1 MTGPKRA
8 LGALVAT
15 IAAAMVVAAGY
26 AVSTGLSRKD
36 LSTLHGIEITCMAV
50 LVLPWFAVYAS
61 QAAARFGPGDV
72 AGKAWGALAAASV
85 LLTLG
90 QLAAYV
96 PAALD
101 LGGVEGAFIIAGQLL
116 PAAFRLVLC
125 WALWRVR
132 RAYRETGLH
141 FHLTP
146 VDYAASI
153 AVAVVAMVLISRRE
167 VLFQYWSGDS
177 NFGDTARTIMT
188 AALIFNFVLYVA
200 VFASSLAMSRYTA
213 QMGGGLVARAWRG
226 VALYGL
232 LQPLHVF
239 LISILLPA
247 YGPIAAVAF
256 DNFIVLAAFAALAFG
271 PMYQVEAADVGR
283 S

>member
-1 MTGPKRA
+1 VIGPKRA

-15 IAAAMVVAAGY
+15 IAAAMVVVAGY
-26 AVSTGLSRKD
+26 ALSAGLSREA
-36 LSTLHGIEITCMAV
+36 LATLHGIEIVGMAV
-50 LVLPWFAVYAS
+50 LVLPWFTAYAS
-61 QAAARFGPGDV
+61 SAASRFGPGDV
-72 AGKAWGALAAASV
+72 AGRAWGALSIASV
-85 LLTLG
+85 PLILG

-96 PAALD
+96 PAMLD
-101 LGGVEGAFIIAGQLL
+101 LGVVEAAVIVSGQLL
-116 PAAFRLVLC
+116 PAAFRVVLC

-141 FHLTP
+141 FHLRP

-153 AVAVVAMVLISRRE
+153 AVGVVAVVLISRHE
-167 VLFQYWSGDS
+167 VLFQYWAEGS

-188 AALIFNFVLYVA
+188 GSLVFNFVLYVA
-200 VFASSLAMSRYTA
+200 VFASSLAMSRYAA

-239 LISILLPA
+239 MISILLPK

-256 DNFIVLAAFAALAFG
+256 DNFIILAAFAALAFG
-271 PMYQVEAADVGR
+271 PIYQVEAADVSR
-283 S
+283 A

>member
-1 MTGPKRA
+1 VTGAKRA
-8 LGALVAT
+8 LGVLVAT
-15 IAAAMVVAAGY
+15 IAVAMVAAAGY
-26 AVSTGLSRKD
+26 AVSTGLSREA
-36 LSTLHGIEITCMAV
+36 LAMLHGIEIVCMAV
-50 LVLPWFAVYAS
+50 LVLPWFTVYAS
-61 QAAARFGPGDV
+61 RAAARFGRGDV

-85 LLTLG
+85 LLVLG

-101 LGGVEGAFIIAGQLL
+101 LGGIEAAVVVAGQLL
-116 PAAFRLVLC
+116 PAAFRVVLC

-132 RAYRETGLH
+132 RAYRDTGLH
-141 FHLTP
+141 FHLKP
-146 VDYAASI
+146 VDYAAS
-153 AVAVVAMVLISRRE
+153 AVVAVVAVVLITRHE
-167 VLFQYWSGDS
+167 VLFQYWAEGS

-188 AALIFNFVLYVA
+188 AALVFNFVLYVL
-200 VFASSLAMSRYTA
+200 VFASSLAMSRYAA

-239 LISILLPA
+239 VISSLSPV

-271 PMYQVEAADVGR
+271 PMYQVEATDVGR